1 MDTKHLNL
9 HVRLLLYLV
18 WMVLGYRVY
27 ISNPTHWL
35 PLAEGEEVALRMIF
49 NKLFTLVRFN
59 YIK

>member
-1 MDTKHLNL
+1 MAPIIFSMDGSGLQ
-9 HVRLLLYLV
+9 VF
-18 WMVLGYRVY
+18 